1 MTPVLPFESTMTPV
15 LPFLTEHGYALLF
28 FWVLL
33 ETVGLPIPSVPLLIT
48 VGALAGV
55 GQMNL
60 KLCIGL
66 GVCAALLSD
75 IFWYS
80 IGWYRGRKAL
90 SLLCRISLEPDS
102 CVRRTE
108 NIFARYGT
116 RSLLIV
122 KFIPGLSAVST
133 PLAGIIHMSFP
144 RFLLFDGMG
153 IFIWVGSYTILGY
166 IVSTELDRVLEYAS
180 GMGTTL
186 LVLIAGGLT
195 IYILWKYASR
205 RRFFREL
212 RIARITPEE
221 LKRKLDAGERVLI
234 IDVRHSVDFD
244 ADPYIIPGA
253 HRIPFEQAGNRVNV
267 ADDRDVVVYCT

>member
-1 MTPVLPFESTMTPV
+1 MTPL
-15 LPFLTEHGYALLF
+15 LPFLIQHGYTLLF
-28 FWVLL
+28 FWVLV
-33 ETVGLPIPSVPLLIT
+33 ETMGVPIPSVPLLIT

-60 KLCIGL
+60 QICIGL

-80 IGWYRGRKAL
+80 LGWYRGRRVL

-108 NIFARYGT
+108 NVFERYGAP
-116 RSLLIV
+116 SLLII

-133 PLAGIIHMSFP
+133 PLAGIIRMSLP
-144 RFLLFDGMG
+144 RFLFFDSMG
-153 IFIWVGSYTILGY
+153 ISIWIGAYTLFGY
-166 IVSTELDRVLEYAS
+166 IFSKEVDRALVYAA
-180 GMGTTL
+180 GMGTTF
-186 LVLIAGGLT
+186 LVLTAGGLT

-205 RRFFREL
+205 RRFIHEL
-212 RIARITPEE
+212 SIARITPEE

-234 IDVRHSVDFD
+234 IDVRHALDID
-244 ADPYIIPGA
+244 AEPYIIRGA
-253 HRIPFEQAGNRVNV
+253 LRIPVEQAEGHVDV
-267 ADDRDVVVYCT
+267 SGDREVVVYCT